1 MIADGIGR
9 SRVRMSG
16 LPEWWHRTLG
26 WSLLLHGAV
35 LILAVTWSGMFAG
48 RASFGPVYDVELV
61 SLPAGRLSGKGT
73 VAAKAQLHKASPRE
87 KAIPIQRF
95 QAKEEA
101 LSLKK
106 RQGAVPSKQESE
118 EELLSKALAKIERPK
133 EPTPAERR
141 GAQTTPGH
149 PQGVA
154 ATEAQGTGK
163 GVSLVNIGGMK
174 GDELSQA
181 LALYRALI
189 YEKIESNWVLPD
201 RMMLEKKGLEAVVA
215 VRTHRDGTVTD
226 IRFEKKS
233 GDAYF
238 DDSVLKAIVKSKPFP
253 PFPDIYSPKEE
264 DIVIR
269 FAPGNERS

>member
-9 SRVRMSG
+9 SRLRMYG
-16 LPEWWHRTLG
+16 LPEWWSRTLG
-26 WSLLLHGAV
+26 WSVLLHGTV
-35 LILAVTWSGMFAG
+35 LALALTWSGMSAG

-61 SLPAGRLSGKGT
+61 SLPAGKLSGKGT
-73 VAAKAQLHKASPRE
+73 VAAKGQPQATSRE

-106 RQGAVPSKQESE
+106 RQGVLPSKQESE
-118 EELLSKALAKIERPK
+118 EELLAKALAKIERPK
-133 EPTPAERR
+133 QPTPSQR
-141 GAQTTPGH
+141 GAQTTAGH

-154 ATEAQGTGK
+154 ANEAQGTGK
-163 GVSLVNIGGMK
+163 GVSLVNIGGMR

-189 YEKIESNWVLPD
+189 YERIESNWVLPD
-201 RMMLEKKGLEAVVA
+201 RLMLEKKGLEAVLT
-215 VRTHRDGTVTD
+215 VRARRDGTVTE

-253 PFPDIYSPKEE
+253 PFPDMYSPKEE

>member
-9 SRVRMSG
+9 SRVRMYG

-35 LILAVTWSGMFAG
+35 LMLAVTWSGMFAG

-61 SLPAGRLSGKGT
+61 SLPAGKLSGKGT
-73 VAAKAQLHKASPRE
+73 VAAKAQVQQTSPRE

-95 QAKEEA
+95 QTKEEA

-106 RQGAVPSKQESE
+106 RQGAVPTKQESE
-118 EELLSKALAKIERPK
+118 EELLAKALAKIERPK
-133 EPTPAERR
+133 QPTPAQR
-141 GAQTTPGH
+141 GAQTTAGH

-154 ATEAQGTGK
+154 ASEAQGTGK

-201 RMMLEKKGLEAVVA
+201 RLMLEKKGLEAVVA
-215 VRTHRDGTVTD
+215 VRTRRDGTVTD

-269 FAPGNERS
+269 FAPGNEKS

>member
-1 MIADGIGR
+1 
-9 SRVRMSG
+9 
-16 LPEWWHRTLG
+16 
-26 WSLLLHGAV
+26 
-35 LILAVTWSGMFAG
+35 
-48 RASFGPVYDVELV
+48 
-61 SLPAGRLSGKGT
+61 
-73 VAAKAQLHKASPRE
+73 VAAKAQLQQTSPRE

-95 QAKEEA
+95 QTKEEA

-118 EELLSKALAKIERPK
+118 EELLAKAVAKLERPK
-133 EPTPAERR
+133 QLTPAQR
-141 GAQTTPGH
+141 GAQNTAGH
-149 PQGVA
+149 PEGVA
-154 ATEAQGTGK
+154 ASEAQGTGK
-163 GVSLVNIGGMK
+163 GVSLVNIGGMR

-201 RMMLEKKGLEAVVA
+201 RLMLEKKGLEAVVS
-215 VRTHRDGTVTD
+215 VRARRDGTVTD

>member
-9 SRVRMSG
+9 SRVRMSA

-35 LILAVTWSGMFAG
+35 LVLAVTWSGMFAG

-61 SLPAGRLSGKGT
+61 SLPAGKLSGKGT
-73 VAAKAQLHKASPRE
+73 VAAKAQHRQTSSRE
-87 KAIPIQRF
+87 KAIPLQRF
-95 QAKEEA
+95 QTKEEA

-106 RQGAVPSKQESE
+106 RQGAVPTKQESE

-133 EPTPAERR
+133 EPTPTQRE
-141 GAQTTPGH
+141 GQTTAGH
-149 PQGVA
+149 PQGVGA
-154 ATEAQGTGK
+154 SEAQGTGK
-163 GVSLVNIGGMK
+163 GVSLVNIGDMK

-181 LALYRALI
+181 LALYRALL

-201 RMMLEKKGLEAVVA
+201 RLMLEKKGLEAVVA
-215 VRTHRDGTVTD
+215 VRTRRDGTVTD

-238 DDSVLKAIVKSKPFP
+238 DDSVLKAIVKSRPFP

>member
-9 SRVRMSG
+9 SRVRMHG
-16 LPEWWHRTLG
+16 LPEWWRRTLA

-35 LILAVTWSGMFAG
+35 LMLAVTWSGMFAG
-48 RASFGPVYDVELV
+48 TANFGPVYDVELV

-73 VAAKAQLHKASPRE
+73 VAAKSQLQAASPRE
-87 KAIPIQRF
+87 KGIPIQRF
-95 QAKEEA
+95 QTKEQT

-106 RQGAVPSKQESE
+106 RQGAVPSKQESD
-118 EELLSKALAKIERPK
+118 EELLSKALAKIDRPK
-133 EPTPAERR
+133 QPTQRE
-141 GAQTTPGH
+141 AQTAAGH
-149 PQGVA
+149 PQGVG

-201 RMMLEKKGLEAVVA
+201 PLMQEKKGLEAVVA
-215 VRTHRDGTVTD
+215 VRTRRDGTVTD

-238 DDSVLKAIVKSKPFP
+238 DESVFKAIVKSKPFP

-269 FAPGNERS
+269 FAPANQRS

>member
-9 SRVRMSG
+9 SRVRMYG
-16 LPEWWHRTLG
+16 LPEWWRRTLG

-35 LILAVTWSGMFAG
+35 LMLAVTWSGLFVG
-48 RASFGPVYDVELV
+48 RTSFGPVYDVELV

-73 VAAKAQLHKASPRE
+73 VAAKGQLQAASPRE

-106 RQGAVPSKQESE
+106 REGAVPSKQESE

-133 EPTPAERR
+133 QPTPTQR
-141 GAQTTPGH
+141 GAQTAAGH

-154 ATEAQGTGK
+154 ASEAQGTGK

-201 RMMLEKKGLEAVVA
+201 RLMMEKKGLEAVVA
-215 VRTHRDGTVTD
+215 VRTRRDGTVTD

>member
-9 SRVRMSG
+9 SRVRMYG
-16 LPEWWHRTLG
+16 LPEWWHRTLW

-35 LILAVTWSGMFAG
+35 LMLAVTWSGMSAG

-61 SLPAGRLSGKGT
+61 SLPAGKLSGKGT
-73 VAAKAQLHKASPRE
+73 VAAKGQLQQTSLRE

-95 QAKEEA
+95 QTKEGA

-106 RQGAVPSKQESE
+106 RQGTVPSKQESE
-118 EELLSKALAKIERPK
+118 EELLAKALAKIERPK
-133 EPTPAERR
+133 QPTPAER
-141 GAQTTPGH
+141 GAQITAGH

-154 ATEAQGTGK
+154 ASEAQGTGK
-163 GVSLVNIGGMK
+163 GVSLVNIGGIK

-201 RMMLEKKGLEAVVA
+201 RLMLEKKGLEAVVM
-215 VRTHRDGTVTD
+215 VRARRDGTVTD

-238 DDSVLKAIVKSKPFP
+238 DESVLKAIVKSKPFP

>member
-9 SRVRMSG
+9 SRVRMYG
-16 LPEWWHRTLG
+16 LPEWWHSTLG
-26 WSLLLHGAV
+26 WSVLLHGAV
-35 LILAVTWSGMFAG
+35 LTLALTWSGMFAG
-48 RASFGPVYDVELV
+48 GASFGPVYDVELV

-73 VAAKAQLHKASPRE
+73 VAAKGQLEATSRE

-95 QAKEEA
+95 QAKEET
-101 LSLKK
+101 LSLRK
-106 RQGAVPSKQESE
+106 RQGVLPSKQESE
-118 EELLSKALAKIERPK
+118 EELLAKALAKIERPE
-133 EPTPAERR
+133 EPTPAQR
-141 GAQTTPGH
+141 GAQTTAGH
-149 PQGVA
+149 PQGVGA
-154 ATEAQGTGK
+154 REAQGTGT

-189 YEKIESNWVLPD
+189 YERIESNWILPD
-201 RMMLEKKGLEAVVA
+201 RLMLEKKGLEAVVA
-215 VRTHRDGTVTD
+215 VRARRDGTVTE

-238 DDSVLKAIVKSKPFP
+238 DESVLKAIVKSKPFP
-253 PFPDIYSPKEE
+253 PFPDLYSPKEE

-269 FAPGNERS
+269 FAPGNGRS